1 MTAVAEFQCWR
12 CGAVIVEDVALLRR
26 EEMCTACNA
35 DLKVCKSCTFYNPSV
50 ADACDEPIAAA
61 VTNKERANFCDYYKM
76 STRAFRR
83 SASGMDSAERTQLD
97 ALFGAVQSIP
107 ASSAGDADQSELAR
121 LFGLDK
127 DA

>member
-1 MTAVAEFQCWR
+1 MTAALEFQCWR
-12 CGAVIVEDVALLRR
+12 CGVVIVEEVALLRR

-50 ADACDEPIAAA
+50 SDACDEPIAAE

-76 STRAFRR
+76 SRSAFRR
-83 SASGMDSAERTQLD
+83 SASGTDSVERAQLD
-97 ALFGAVQSIP
+97 ALFGDAQSEP
-107 ASSAGDADQSELAR
+107 ASSTGDADQSEIER